1 VANVAALWVMLW
13 RRGHFVVDRQLA
25 RRLPRMLLASA
36 AMGLVLVLATPVWQ
50 ASEAVR
56 GLRWP
61 VLAGLIGLGLA
72 TYFVVGW
79 GLGAFR
85 PDELRAA
92 LRRRRA

>member
-1 VANVAALWVMLW
+1 MLW